1 MKRRILISLL
11 FLFLVPGF
19 SEICMAEPPEFERP
33 PTKEQM
39 ENVRKRIET
48 LRIWKLTKTLDLDEK
63 TSAQL
68 FPLIN
73 KYDKKRTEAE
83 IVMKEG
89 MKDLREALKDRR
101 ESALK
106 NILDKLE
113 QSHKEMQRI
122 NDEERAEMKKVLT
135 LEQQAKFIIS
145 QQEFE
150 RDIRK
155 IIEEVKE
162 RRPERF
168 EKNRPERPSRP
179 ERERPDRQLPP
190 ER

>member
-11 FLFLVPGF
+11 LLFLVPGF
-19 SEICMAEPPEFERP
+19 SEICMAEPTEFDRP

-63 TSAQL
+63 TSTQL

-73 KYDKKRTEAE
+73 KYDKKRAE
-83 IVMKEG
+83 LEVSMKEG
-89 MKDLREALKDRR
+89 MKDLRGTLKDKKG
-101 ESALK
+101 EGNLK
-106 NILDKLE
+106 NIIDKLE
-113 QSHKEMQRI
+113 QNHKEIQRI
-122 NDEERAEMKKVLT
+122 NDEERTEMKKVLT
-135 LEQQAKFIIS
+135 VEQQAKFIIF

-179 ERERPDRQLPP
+179 ERD
-190 ER
+190 